1 MNPIDILGGM
11 LGRKSGG
18 SRAGGSIG
26 GSILESI
33 LKGRRKGNQ
42 SSSGSQAPGAG
53 MQRPPGSPTIRPR
66 ENHQEFDSLED
77 LLRHAHTS
85 NRQRRR
91 PTPRPTQT
99 GTRNQFPEH
108 HQDYADDR
116 LQKRQTDFN
125 DRFNQA
131 PEAFNDKAKMLVVAM
146 VNAAKSDGQ
155 IDQQEQDA
163 IVKELGDLSQ
173 EEVQFLRSEF
183 AKPLDVKEFVWSVPL
198 GMERQI
204 YAVSLIA
211 INLDRQSEANYLKQL
226 GHGFRM
232 TQDECNR
239 IHREFGA
246 PEL

>member
-18 SRAGGSIG
+18 GGLG

-33 LKGRRKGNQ
+33 LKGKRKGNEA
-42 SSSGSQAPGAG
+42 SGGSAPD
-53 MQRPPGSPTIRPR
+53 MQRPAGSPTIRPQADH
-66 ENHQEFDSLED
+66 EEFDSLED

-85 NRQRRR
+85 NRQRRS
-91 PTPRPTQT
+91 PTNRRTESPQA
-99 GTRNQFPEH
+99 
-108 HQDYADDR
+108 ADNR
-116 LQKRQTDFN
+116 LQRRQSEFN
-125 DRFNQA
+125 DSFQRDPSPFN
-131 PEAFNDKAKMLVVAM
+131 EKAKLLVIAM

-183 AKPLDVKEFVWSVPL
+183 ARPLDVKEFVWSVPV
-198 GMERQI
+198 GMEQQV

-211 INLDRQSEANYLKQL
+211 IDLDRQAEADYLKQL

-232 TQDECNR
+232 TQVDCNR
-239 IHREFGA
+239 IHREFNA